1 MRAVTA
7 PADDQDPI
15 AHLRAHA
22 PWLAAPELGVCIVG
36 SHALAI
42 ACRARAVPGP
52 RPKDLDLA
60 WALDVDAGRELL
72 RRHDA
77 LVPTTTGN
85 EARGTL
91 AVKVGRQRIEITTL
105 RAGDASMA
113 LPERIVRD
121 LGARD
126 MTCGATAVVLAT
138 GEVFDPHGG
147 VDDWIARRV
156 VPVGDPKDR
165 VREHPVRWLR
175 WFRKANEWGFAI
187 DASIRKL
194 DLEPTVLDGLPQEA
208 VAGELRAALL
218 HCASPGRFFVDLFE
232 QGLLQHLLPEL
243 ALQFDGRLA
252 GPQRWHPELSQGLHL
267 VLSLEW
273 AAQQTKDL
281 DERDRLAVLVAVLGH
296 DLGKG
301 YSREQDWPS
310 HPGHEHA
317 GLQPLARMLD
327 RFPGFADQRCR
338 TLAMR
343 VCELHLLVRRLS
355 ELRAGT
361 LAEMYDR
368 HFRSK
373 DPPLELFALA
383 VAADV
388 AGRLGCA
395 HEGEPTR
402 ARVLA
407 DLQRL
412 RAACESVDAAALRAQ
427 FAEMERFKQAL
438 HEARARAVAAAMR

>member
-7 PADDQDPI
+7 PRLDDPI
-15 AHLRAHA
+15 AFVRSHA
-22 PWLAAPELGVCIVG
+22 PWLLEPGLGTCLVG
-36 SHALAI
+36 SQALAI
-42 ACRARAVPGP
+42 ACARRGVEGP

-60 WALDVDAGRELL
+60 WALDVETGRSVLQQ
-72 RRHDA
+72 HGA
-77 LVPTTTGN
+77 FVPTTTGN
-85 EARGTL
+85 EGRGTL
-91 AVKVGRQRIEITTL
+91 AARIGPLRCEITTL
-105 RAGDASMA
+105 RAGDPTMP
-113 LPERIVRD
+113 LGERIRRD
-121 LGARD
+121 LSARD
-126 MTCGATAVVLAT
+126 MTCGAAAVLLAT

-147 VDDWIARRV
+147 VDDWVARRV

-175 WFRKANEWGFAI
+175 WFRKASEWGFAI

-194 DLEPTVLDGLPQEA
+194 DLEPKVLDGLPQEA
-208 VAGELRAALL
+208 IAGELRAGLL
-218 HCASPGRFFVDLFE
+218 QCASPGRFFVELFE

-273 AAQQTKDL
+273 AAQQTQDL

-301 YSREQDWPS
+301 FSREQDWPS

-317 GLQPLARMLD
+317 GLEPLARMLD

-343 VCELHLLVRRLS
+343 VCELHLLVRKLS
-355 ELRAGT
+355 DLRAGT

-368 HFRSK
+368 HFRAK

-402 ARVLA
+402 VRVLA

-427 FAEMERFKQAL
+427 FADMERFKQAL

>member
-1 MRAVTA
+1 MRPVTE
-7 PADDQDPI
+7 PRLDDPT
-15 AHLRAHA
+15 AFVRTHA
-22 PWLAAPELGVCIVG
+22 PWLLAPELGTCLVG
-36 SHALAI
+36 SQALAI
-42 ACRARAVPGP
+42 ACARRGVEGP

-60 WALDVDAGRELL
+60 WALDVDRGRSVLQQ
-72 RRHDA
+72 HGA
-77 LVPTTTGN
+77 FVPTTTGN
-85 EARGTL
+85 ESRGTL
-91 AVKVGRQRIEITTL
+91 AVRIGLLRCEITTL
-105 RAGDASMA
+105 RAGEPTMS
-113 LPERIVRD
+113 LGERIRCD
-121 LGARD
+121 LAARD
-126 MTCGATAVVLAT
+126 MTCGAAAVLLAT

-175 WFRKANEWGFAI
+175 WFRKASEWGFAL

-194 DLEPTVLDGLPQEA
+194 DLEPSVLDSLPQEA
-208 VAGELRAALL
+208 VAGELRAGLL
-218 HCASPGRFFVDLFE
+218 QCASPGRFFVELFE
-232 QGLLQHLLPEL
+232 HGLLQHLLPEL
-243 ALQFDGRLA
+243 SLQFDGRLA

-273 AAQQTKDL
+273 ATEQSKAL
-281 DERDRLAVLVAVLGH
+281 DERDRLAVLVAVLCH

-317 GLQPLARMLD
+317 GLAPLARMLD

-355 ELRAGT
+355 DLRAGT

-368 HFRSK
+368 HFRAK

-402 ARVLA
+402 LRVLA

-427 FAEMERFKQAL
+427 FAETERFKQAL
-438 HEARARAVAAAMR
+438 HEARARAVAAAWR